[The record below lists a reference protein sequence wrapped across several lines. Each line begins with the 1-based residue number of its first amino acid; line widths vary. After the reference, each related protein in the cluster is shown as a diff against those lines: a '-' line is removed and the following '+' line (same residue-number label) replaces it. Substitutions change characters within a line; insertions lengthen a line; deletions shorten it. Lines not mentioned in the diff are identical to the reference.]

1 MFGVV
6 TQVSRISG
14 NLNKLI
20 CNSIYFGCIRR
31 MTSHHS
37 PRSRFGI
44 VFFLFARRWR
54 RSIEAHLAVAGLTDA
69 TWVPLVHL
77 KETGGGITQKE
88 LAALVGV
95 DGSSLVR
102 VLDILA
108 REGLI
113 ERRRDEADGRARL
126 IYLTPEGEG
135 RVGEIRQ
142 ELGRAEEAILLELSD
157 RDITSML
164 THFEAIDRRMLGLIS
179 EQWQRP

>member
-1 MFGVV
+1 M
-6 TQVSRISG
+6 I
-14 NLNKLI
+14 
-20 CNSIYFGCIRR
+20 
-31 MTSHHS
+31 SHHF

-44 VFFLFARRWR
+44 VFSLVARRWR
-54 RSIEAHLAVAGLTDA
+54 RSIEAHLAAAGLTDA

-113 ERRRDEADGRARL
+113 ERRRDDADGRARL
-126 IYLTPEGEG
+126 IYLTPHGEG

-142 ELGRAEEAILLELSD
+142 ELDKAEAVILSELSD
-157 RDITSML
+157 SDIASL
-164 THFEAIDRRMLGLIS
+164 LVHFETIDRRMTELAVVA
-179 EQWQRP
+179 EQEKRP